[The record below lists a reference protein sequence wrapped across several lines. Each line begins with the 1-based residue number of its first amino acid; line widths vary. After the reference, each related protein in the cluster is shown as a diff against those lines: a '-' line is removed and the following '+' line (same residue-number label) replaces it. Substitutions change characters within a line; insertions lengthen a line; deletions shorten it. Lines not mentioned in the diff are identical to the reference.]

1 MTWRFINTGFNPGSF
16 NMDYD
21 MELVKNFSGIP
32 ILRVYQWEP
41 YCISLGANQDYNS
54 VDQKKV
60 DNDGFD
66 IVKRPTGGR
75 AILHAEELTYS
86 VVYPI
91 SEDKSPKQIY
101 REINLALKNGLKTY
115 NSNLEKI
122 ELEHT
127 QPHFPT
133 FYKDAKS
140 TLCFAVSAMN
150 ELNYQGKKVV
160 GSAQRKI
167 GNVILQHG
175 LILCGSF
182 HKRIIGYLNLPSEKL
197 EEIKN
202 EIDQTTTELEA
213 ILGEEI
219 NYQKLSEAI
228 KKGFENHFNIKF
240 EVEIFE
246 ESITQVNN
254 VS

>member
-1 MTWRFINTGFNPGSF
+1 MIWRFINTGLNTGRF

-21 MELVKNFSGIP
+21 LELVRNFSGSP
-32 ILRVYQWEP
+32 VLRVYQWKP

-54 VDQKKV
+54 VNQNKTSA
-60 DNDGFD
+60 DGFD

-86 VVYPI
+86 VVYPV
-91 SEDKSPKQIY
+91 SEEKTPKQIY
-101 REINLALKNGLKTY
+101 REINLALKNGLKSY
-115 NSNLEKI
+115 NLLFEKL

-133 FYKDAKS
+133 FYKDTKS

-175 LILCGSF
+175 SILCGSF
-182 HKRIIGYLNLPSEKL
+182 HKRIIDYLNLPDNKL
-197 EEIKN
+197 KEIKN
-202 EIDQTTTELEA
+202 EIEQTTTELEA
-213 ILGEEI
+213 ILDEKI
-219 NYQKLSEAI
+219 NYQKLSIAI
-228 KKGFENHFNIKF
+228 KKGFENHFNVKL
-240 EVEIFE
+240 EEKIFAE
-246 ESITQVNN
+246 TISQVN
-254 VS
+254 

>member
-1 MTWRFINTGFNPGSF
+1 MIWRFIDTGFNSGKF

-21 MELVKNFSGIP
+21 LDLIRNFSGSP
-32 ILRVYQWEP
+32 VLRIYQWRP
-41 YCISLGANQDYNS
+41 YCISLGANQDFS
-54 VDQKKV
+54 TVDQEKISA
-60 DNDGFD
+60 DGFN

-91 SEDKSPKQIY
+91 SEEKSPKQIY
-101 REINLALKNGLKTY
+101 REINLALKNGLMNYDLK
-115 NSNLEKI
+115 LEKI

-127 QPHFPT
+127 QPHFPS
-133 FYKDAKS
+133 FYKDSKS

-150 ELNYQGKKVV
+150 ELNYDGKKVV

-175 LILCGSF
+175 SILCGSF
-182 HKRIIGYLNLPSEKL
+182 HKRIIDYLNLPLDKL

-202 EIDQTTTELEA
+202 EIEQTTTEIET
-213 ILGEEI
+213 ILDEKI
-219 NYQKLSEAI
+219 NYRKLSQSI
-228 KKGFENHFNIKF
+228 KKGFENHFNIMF
-240 EVEIFE
+240 EEEIFSE
-246 ESITQVNN
+246 TILQVN
-254 VS
+254 

>member
-1 MTWRFINTGFNPGSF
+1 MIWRFINNGFNSGSF

-21 MELVKNFSGIP
+21 LELVRNFTGSSV
-32 ILRVYQWEP
+32 LRIYQWKP

-54 VDQKKV
+54 VDQKKAAENGLDV
-60 DNDGFD
+60 
-66 IVKRPTGGR
+66 VKRPTGGR

-101 REINLALKNGLKTY
+101 REINLALKFGLQNY
-115 NSNLEKI
+115 NPLLKEI

-150 ELNYQGKKVV
+150 ELNYHGKKVV

-175 LILCGSF
+175 SILCGSF
-182 HKRIIGYLNLPSEKL
+182 HKRIIDYLNLPPDKL
-197 EEIKN
+197 EEIKD
-202 EIDQTTTELEA
+202 EIEQTTIELETV
-213 ILGEEI
+213 LGEEI

-228 KKGFENHFNIKF
+228 KEGFENHFNIKL
-240 EVEIFE
+240 EKEIFTE
-246 ESITQVNN
+246 IISQVN
-254 VS
+254 

>member
-1 MTWRFINTGFNPGSF
+1 MQIRIT
-16 NMDYD
+16 
-21 MELVKNFSGIP
+21 
-32 ILRVYQWEP
+32 IL
-41 YCISLGANQDYNS
+41 L
-54 VDQKKV
+54 DQNKV
-60 DNDGFD
+60 SADGLD

-86 VVYPI
+86 VVYPV

-101 REINLALKNGLKTY
+101 REINLALKNGLKIY
-115 NSNLEKI
+115 NPLFEKI

-175 LILCGSF
+175 SILCGNF
-182 HKRIIGYLNLPSEKL
+182 HKRIIDYLNLPDDKL

-202 EIDQTTTELEA
+202 EIEQTTTELEA

-219 NYQKLSEAI
+219 NYQKLSDAI
-228 KKGFENHFNIKF
+228 REGFENHFNVKL
-240 EVEIFE
+240 EEEIFAE
-246 ESITQVNN
+246 TISQVN
-254 VS
+254 

>member
-1 MTWRFINTGFNPGSF
+1 MIWRFINTGLNSGSY

-21 MELVKNFSGIP
+21 LELVKNFSGSP
-32 ILRVYQWEP
+32 VLRIYQWSP
-41 YCISLGANQDYNS
+41 YCISLGANQDYKS
-54 VDQKKV
+54 VDQKKTT
-60 DNDGFD
+60 DDGLE

-91 SEDKSPKQIY
+91 SEDKTPKQIY
-101 REINLALKNGLKTY
+101 REINLALKCGLMNY
-115 NSNLEKI
+115 NPLLKDI
-122 ELEHT
+122 ELEHS

-133 FYKDAKS
+133 FYKDTKS

-167 GNVILQHG
+167 GNIILQHG
-175 LILCGSF
+175 SILCGSY
-182 HKRIIGYLNLPSEKL
+182 HKRIIDYLNLPLNKV

-202 EIDQTTTELEA
+202 EIEQTTTELEA
-213 ILGEEI
+213 VLNDRID
-219 NYQKLSEAI
+219 YQKLASSI
-228 KKGFENHFNIKF
+228 KEGFENHFNVKF
-240 EVEIFE
+240 EEEIFV
-246 ESITQVNN
+246 ESN
-254 VS
+254 S

>member
-1 MTWRFINTGFNPGSF
+1 MIWRFINTGLNTGSF

-21 MELVKNFSGIP
+21 LELVKNFSGFP
-32 ILRVYQWEP
+32 VLRVYQWKP

-54 VDQKKV
+54 VDQKKIS
-60 DNDGFD
+60 DDGFD

-86 VVYPI
+86 VVYPV
-91 SEDKSPKQIY
+91 SEDKTPKQIY
-101 REINLALKNGLKTY
+101 REINLALKNGLKIY
-115 NSNLEKI
+115 NPLFEKL
-122 ELEHT
+122 ELEHS

-133 FYKDAKS
+133 FYKDTKS

-150 ELNYQGKKVV
+150 ELNYRGKKVV

-175 LILCGSF
+175 SILCGSF
-182 HKRIIGYLNLPSEKL
+182 HKRILDYLNLPSEKL

-202 EIDQTTTELEA
+202 EIEQTTTELQA
-213 ILGEEI
+213 ILDEKI
-219 NYQKLSEAI
+219 NYQKLSNAI
-228 KKGFENHFNIKF
+228 KEGFENHFNVKL
-240 EVEIFE
+240 EEEIFSE
-246 ESITQVNN
+246 TISQVN
-254 VS
+254 

>member
-1 MTWRFINTGFNPGSF
+1 MIWKFIDTGFNSGQF

-21 MELVKNFSGIP
+21 MELVRNFSDP
-32 ILRVYQWEP
+32 VLRVYQWEP
-41 YCISLGANQDYNS
+41 YCISLGANQDFSS
-54 VDQKKV
+54 VDQEKINTDV
-60 DNDGFD
+60 FD

-91 SEDKSPKQIY
+91 SNEKSPKQIY
-101 REINLALKNGLKTY
+101 REINLALKNGLINY
-115 NSNLEKI
+115 NSILGKI

-127 QPHFPT
+127 QPHLPS

-150 ELNYQGKKVV
+150 ELNYEGKKVA

-167 GNVILQHG
+167 GNIILQHG
-175 LILCGSF
+175 SILCGSF
-182 HKRIIGYLNLPSEKL
+182 HKKIIDYLNLPAEKV

-202 EIDQTTTELEA
+202 EIERTTTELEA
-213 ILGEEI
+213 ILNEKI
-219 NYQKLSEAI
+219 SYTKLSQAL
-228 KKGFENHFNIKF
+228 KTGFENFFDIKF
-240 EVEIFE
+240 EEEIFSE
-246 ESITQVNN
+246 TILQVN
-254 VS
+254 

>member
-1 MTWRFINTGFNPGSF
+1 MIWRFINTGLNTGSF

-21 MELVKNFSGIP
+21 LELVRNFSEAP
-32 ILRVYQWEP
+32 VLRVYQWKP

-54 VDQKKV
+54 VDQKKTAGNGL
-60 DNDGFD
+60 DF
-66 IVKRPTGGR
+66 VKRPTGGR

-91 SEDKSPKQIY
+91 SDDKSPKQIY
-101 REINLALKNGLKTY
+101 REINLALKKGLVLY
-115 NSNLEKI
+115 DYLLDKI

-133 FYKDAKS
+133 FYKDTKS

-175 LILCGSF
+175 SILCGNF
-182 HKRIIGYLNLPSEKL
+182 HKRIIDYLNLPDDKL

-202 EIDQTTTELEA
+202 EIEQTTTELEA
-213 ILGEEI
+213 ILDEKI
-219 NYQKLSEAI
+219 NYHKLSIAI
-228 KKGFENHFNIKF
+228 KKGFENHFTVKL
-240 EVEIFE
+240 EEEIFSE
-246 ESITQVNN
+246 TISQEN
-254 VS
+254 